1 MNPRRKAFLA
11 ADLFCGA
18 GGTSTGLRQACDQIG
33 LQLNL
38 VAVNHSPIAIDTHS
52 QNHPD
57 VKHVCAAI
65 ESVEP
70 RQVVP
75 GGRLDLLVASP
86 ECTHHSSARGGKP
99 MSDQK
104 RASAYLVL
112 RWAEA
117 LRIDA
122 LLIENVPEFRSW
134 GPLGANGKPLK
145 SKKGTLYQHFLA
157 GLRALGYVVEDRIL
171 NAADYGAATTR
182 RRLFILARLGRS
194 PVAWP
199 TPTHSPKGGRTLFG
213 RTERWR
219 PARDIIDWSIPGQ
232 SIFTR
237 KRPLKPATMRRILA
251 GLEKFGGPELKPF
264 LVTLRN
270 HMAGRS
276 LEVPI
281 PTVSAGGQ
289 HVGLCEPFLM
299 HITHGGDRQR
309 VHSVEEPVPTVTTA
323 NRGEIALCE
332 PFVLQQQSGGV
343 PRNVDEPLPTVAAKG
358 AISLIEPFIV
368 EAAHVGGDSTRRH
381 RSIDEPLGTVTC
393 SNRFALA
400 QPFMVP
406 FYTERPNEK
415 HARSR
420 SVDEP
425 LGTITASGSGKVGLV
440 EPFLIPFFG
449 EREGQDPRTH
459 SVDEPL
465 PAVTSHGAGALIEP
479 FIVPPRHMNEGAVD
493 SVDRPLRTVTA
504 VAGHVF
510 GLVEPFLVKYNG
522 TATARSVDEP
532 VDTIP
537 TKDRFGL
544 VTGEQAG
551 YVLDIRFRMLQPH
564 ELGAAMSF
572 PRDYVFTGTKGDAV
586 RQIGNAVDVRQA
598 RALCL
603 ALLQDHAERRRS
615 KGSTRTEAI
624 A

>member
-1 MNPRRKAFLA
+1 MRTILA

-18 GGTSTGLRQACDQIG
+18 GGTSTGLRQACDEMG
-33 LQLNL
+33 LRLDL
-38 VAVNHSPIAIDTHS
+38 VAVNHWPVAIDTHS
-52 QNHPD
+52 KNHPD

-75 GGRLDLLVASP
+75 GGHLDLLVASP

-112 RWAEA
+112 RWAES

-122 LLIENVPEFRSW
+122 ILIENVPEFRGW
-134 GPLGANGKPLK
+134 GPLGANGKPPK

-157 GLRALGYVVEDRIL
+157 GLRALGYTVEDRVL

-182 RRLFILARLGRS
+182 RRLFVLARLGRS
-194 PVAWP
+194 PIAWP
-199 TPTHSPKGGRTLFG
+199 TPTHSSKGGRTLFG
-213 RTERWR
+213 RTEKWR
-219 PARDIIDWSIPGQ
+219 PAREIIDWTIPGQ

-251 GLEKFGGPELKPF
+251 GLEKFGGPELTPF

-276 LEVPI
+276 LDVPI

-299 HITHGGDRQR
+299 HITHGQDAGR
-309 VHSVEEPVPTVTTA
+309 VHDVGEPVPTITTA
-323 NRGEIALCE
+323 NRGELALCE

-343 PRNVDEPLPTVAAKG
+343 PRSVSEPIPTVAAKG
-358 AISLIEPFIV
+358 AISLIEPFIITP
-368 EAAHVGGDSTRRH
+368 GGARLRQPSDINS
-381 RSIDEPLGTVTC
+381 PLPTVTC
-393 SNRFALA
+393 SDRFAVA
-400 QPFMVP
+400 QPFIV
-406 FYTERPNEK
+406 
-415 HARSR
+415 
-420 SVDEP
+420 
-425 LGTITASGSGKVGLV
+425 
-440 EPFLIPFFG
+440 PFFG
-449 EREGQDPRTH
+449 ERDGQDPRTH
-459 SVDEPL
+459 SVDDPL

-479 FIVPPRHMNEGAVD
+479 AFVASYYGTQNISPVSA
-493 SVDRPLRTVTA
+493 PLPTVTA
-504 VAGHVF
+504 
-510 GLVEPFLVKYNG
+510 
-522 TATARSVDEP
+522 
-532 VDTIP
+532 
-537 TKDRFGL
+537 KDRFAL
-544 VTGEQAG
+544 VLPIINGRQ
-551 YVLDIRFRMLQPH
+551 LDIRFRMLQPH

-572 PRDYVFTGTKGDAV
+572 PREYVFTGTKGDAV

-598 RALCL
+598 HALCL
-603 ALLQDHAERRRS
+603 SLLQDRADRRRP
-615 KGSTRTEAI
+615 KRATVLEAI

>member
-1 MNPRRKAFLA
+1 MRSVTA

-18 GGTSTGLRQACDQIG
+18 GGTSTGLRQACDE
-33 LQLNL
+33 LQLKLQL
-38 VAVNHSPIAIDTHS
+38 VAINHWPTAIDTHS

-70 RQVVP
+70 RSVVP
-75 GGRLDLLVASP
+75 SGRLDLLVASP

-112 RWAEA
+112 RWAES
-117 LRIDA
+117 LRIGSI
-122 LLIENVPEFRSW
+122 LIENVPEFRGW
-134 GPLGANGKPLK
+134 GPLGVNGKPLK

-157 GLRALGYVVEDRIL
+157 GLRALGYTVEDRIL

-194 PVAWP
+194 PVTWP
-199 TPTHSPKGGRTLFG
+199 APTHSSAGGRTLFG
-213 RTERWR
+213 RTAKWR
-219 PARDIIDWSIPGQ
+219 PAREIIDWSIPGQ

-251 GLEKFGGPELKPF
+251 GLEKFGGPELRPF

-276 LEVPI
+276 LDVPI

-289 HVGLCEPFLM
+289 HVGLCEPFLLHVTHSRDGARVHGLDDPM
-299 HITHGGDRQR
+299 PTITTAHGG
-309 VHSVEEPVPTVTTA
+309 EL
-323 NRGEIALCE
+323 ALCE

-343 PRNVDEPLPTVAAKG
+343 PRSVDDPVPTVAAKG
-358 AISLIEPFIV
+358 AIALVEPFIV
-368 EAAHVGGDSTRRH
+368 GYHDDRYS
-381 RSIDEPLGTVTC
+381 EPRVHSVDNPLPTATTE
-393 SNRFALA
+393 NRFALA
-400 QPFMVP
+400 EPFIVP
-406 FYTERPNEK
+406 FLGERDGQLP
-415 HARSR
+415 RVR

-425 LGTITASGSGKVGLV
+425 L
-440 EPFLIPFFG
+440 
-449 EREGQDPRTH
+449 H
-459 SVDEPL
+459 
-465 PAVTSHGAGALIEP
+465 
-479 FIVPPRHMNEGAVD
+479 
-493 SVDRPLRTVTA
+493 TVTTKNPI
-504 VAGHVF
+504 

-544 VTGEQAG
+544 VTGAHAG
-551 YVLDIRFRMLQPH
+551 YALDIRFRMLQPH

-572 PRDYVFTGTKGDAV
+572 PREYVFTGTKGDAV

-603 ALLQDHAERRRS
+603 TLLEHLARRRP
-615 KGSTRTEAI
+615 TVVEAI